1 MTANTGAAADLPAV
15 VAICGPTAAGKARL
29 GRAVAARLGTAVN
42 VCDSVKV
49 YRGLDV
55 GSAKPDGAARRQVRH
70 ELLDLVDPDEVFSAG
85 DYAHAAW
92 RRIRAGDRL
101 FVGGTGFYLRSVV
114 VAPSPMPGADVPASE
129 PRRAVFEA
137 AWRAREATTPGSA
150 HRALAAVDPATAA
163 AIDPRNVVRVLRA
176 LFLCEAAGGPISEI
190 RGRSPPR
197 PRARLLTVVLDPGVE
212 AVDRAIER
220 RVTRMREAGFLEEV
234 EKLHAAGY
242 HRGHKAM
249 TSLGYRQ
256 LLDAV
261 EGRCTVDEA
270 FADVIVRTRKFAR
283 RQRAYLR
290 TQLPGEVIHIAS
302 PREFPWRRVEA
313 LLGREGS

>member
-1 MTANTGAAADLPAV
+1 VSAGAGEVADLPAI

-29 GRAVAARLGTAVN
+29 GRAVAARLGSAVN

-49 YRGLDV
+49 YRGLDI
-55 GSAKPDGAARRQVRH
+55 GSAKPDEVARRQVRH
-70 ELLDLVDPDEVFSAG
+70 ELLDLVDPDEAFSAG
-85 DYAHAAW
+85 AYARAAW
-92 RRIRAGDRL
+92 RRIQAGDRL

-114 VAPSPMPGADVPASE
+114 LAPSPMPGADVPPSD
-129 PRRAVFEA
+129 PRRAAFEA
-137 AWRAREATTPGSA
+137 AWRAREATMPGSA
-150 HRALAAVDPATAA
+150 HRALVAVDPATAA

-176 LFLCEAAGGPISEI
+176 LFLCEAAKGPISQI
-190 RGRSPPR
+190 RRRSPPR
-197 PRARLLTVVLDPGVE
+197 PRVRLLTVVLDPGVE

-220 RVTRMREAGFLEEV
+220 RVMRMRAAGFLEEV

-261 EGRCTVDEA
+261 EGRRTVEEA
-270 FADVIVRTRKFAR
+270 FNDVIVRTRQFAR
-283 RQRAYLR
+283 RQRTYLR

-302 PREFPWRRVEA
+302 PRDFPWRRVEA
-313 LLGREGS
+313 FLGREGS